1 MNNLLKLETLM
12 PLIEATGQEDI
23 KIQSKFLRDRINH
36 PDSYIVFLGETSSGK
51 SSIINGLLGEDI
63 LPMKASPSTTAITE
77 IEITDQIDKD
87 EYYAINKN
95 ATMEI
100 IGKTTFQEL
109 CEEPDDHLQRLR
121 LRRKT
126 ASAMLKYARIF
137 DTPGYGS
144 IVAEH
149 EEVMKDFLPNS
160 DFVVYTINYKIG
172 IQQEDFTFMSF
183 LKELIREDVEV
194 VLVVNR
200 CPAGCDENDLRIKEI
215 KSYAK
220 GILKLEPT
228 LFYVE
233 NVNVENGGHPIPNC
247 SQLWEYVN
255 ERLSSDERQ
264 NRLDK
269 VFDIYIRELY
279 NKCDDVIQTRYL
291 ECQLDEETYNAL
303 QECQRATANR
313 LRQAV
318 PELIEPAFDHIS
330 STLPS
335 KFEFAANHA
344 TQELYE
350 RIGDDSK
357 WHKDEMVGYIN
368 AHLLPHT
375 LMLETREIQNYIEVE
390 LDDLNNKVDDY
401 IQKEII
407 KFNNE
412 LSIRMES
419 NIEAALKEN
428 VAKKFGQRIGEN
440 LLGKY
445 FAGFGGAGGA
455 GAGVANAASH
465 ALKTIGDWFGKTFS
479 RETHNGLKHFLANAG
494 ATSAKAIGAAV
505 AVLIELLTM
514 VIDLA
519 TWKAIL
525 RKKIRKGIDK
535 WATEALPTIQRD
547 FKKLKEDNIE
557 TMYTIARE
565 FEKSYDETKPTDFDE
580 CFKNVELSR
589 SIGEKL
595 RYLNY

>member
-1 MNNLLKLETLM
+1 MNNLSKLEILM
-12 PLIEATGQEDI
+12 PLIEATGQEDF
-23 KIQSKFLRDRINH
+23 KIQAKFLRDRINH

-51 SSIINGLLGEDI
+51 SSIINGLLGEDL
-63 LPMKASPSTTAITE
+63 LPVKAYSSTAAITE
-77 IEITDQIDKD
+77 IEITDQIDEDK
-87 EYYAINKN
+87 YYAINKN

-100 IGKTTFQEL
+100 IDRAIFQEL
-109 CEEPDDHLQRLR
+109 CEDPDDQLQRLR
-121 LRRKT
+121 LRHKST
-126 ASAMLKYARIF
+126 SPMLKYARIF

-149 EEVMKDFLPNS
+149 EEVLKDFLPNS
-160 DFVVYTINYKIG
+160 DFVVYTINYRDG
-172 IQQEDFTFMSF
+172 IQKENFTFMSF

-194 VLVVNR
+194 AIVVNR
-200 CPAGCDENDLRIKEI
+200 CPIGCDENDIKIKEI
-215 KSYAK
+215 KSNAK
-220 GILKLEPT
+220 DILKLEPS
-228 LFYVE
+228 LFCVE
-233 NVNVENGGHPIPNC
+233 NVDVQNAGHPIPNC
-247 SQLWEYVN
+247 SQLWEYIN
-255 ERLSSDERQ
+255 ERLSSVERQ
-264 NRLDK
+264 NCLDN
-269 VFDIYIRELY
+269 VFDIYLRELY

-291 ECQLDEETYNAL
+291 ECQLDEEAYNAL
-303 QECQRATANR
+303 RECQRATADR

-318 PELIEPAFDHIS
+318 PELIEPAFEHIS
-330 STLPS
+330 SNLPS

-350 RIGDDSK
+350 KIGDDSK

-375 LMLETREIQNYIEVE
+375 LMLETKEIQNYIEVE
-390 LDDLNNKVDDY
+390 LDDLNDKVDDY

-407 KFNNE
+407 RFNNE

-419 NIEAALKEN
+419 NVKAALKDN
-428 VAKKFGQRIGEN
+428 VAKKFGQRLGEN

-465 ALKTIGDWFGKTFS
+465 ALKKIGDMFGKTFS
-479 RETHNGLKHFLANAG
+479 RETHNGLKHFLSKIG
-494 ATSAKAIGAAV
+494 ATSTKAIGAAV

-525 RKKIRKGIDK
+525 RKKIHKSIDQ
-535 WATEALPTIQRD
+535 WATEALPSVQRD
-547 FKKLKEDNIE
+547 LEKLKEENIE

-565 FEKSYDETKPTDFDE
+565 FEKSYDETKPTDIDE
-580 CFKNVELSR
+580 CLKQVELSR
-589 SIGEKL
+589 SIGRKL
-595 RYLNY
+595 GYLNY

>member
-1 MNNLLKLETLM
+1 MNNISKLEALM
-12 PLIEATGQEDI
+12 PLIEATGQKDL
-23 KIQSKFLRDRINH
+23 KIQAKFLRNRINH
-36 PDSYIVFLGETSSGK
+36 PDSYIVLLGETSSGK
-51 SSIINGLLGEDI
+51 SSIINGLLEEDL
-63 LPMKASPSTTAITE
+63 LPVKASPSTAAITE

-95 ATMEI
+95 ATMEVVD
-100 IGKTTFQEL
+100 KTTFKDL
-109 CEEPDDHLQRLR
+109 CEKPDDQLQRLR

-126 ASAMLKYARIF
+126 NFPMLKYARIF

-149 EEVMKDFLPNS
+149 EEVLRDFLPNS

-172 IQQEDFTFMSF
+172 IQQEDFTFMGF
-183 LKELIREDVEV
+183 LKELIRDDVEV
-194 VLVVNR
+194 VLLVNR
-200 CPAGCDENDLRIKEI
+200 CPLGCNENDLRIKEI

-220 GILKLEPT
+220 DILKLEPT

-233 NVNVENGGHPIPNC
+233 DAAAPKDGHPIPNC
-247 SQLWEYVN
+247 SQLWQYMN
-255 ERLSSDERQ
+255 EQLSSAERQ

-269 VFDIYIRELY
+269 VFDIYLRELY
-279 NKCDDVIQTRYL
+279 NKCDDVIQTRFI
-291 ECQLDEETYNAL
+291 ECHLDEKEYDVL
-303 QECQRATANR
+303 RECQRETAYR

-419 NIEAALKEN
+419 NVEAALKEN
-428 VAKKFGQRIGEN
+428 VAKNLGQRIGEN

-479 RETHNGLKHFLANAG
+479 RETHNGLKHFLAEAG
-494 ATSAKAIGAAV
+494 ATSAKAIGV
-505 AVLIELLTM
+505 AVTVIVELLFM
-514 VIDLA
+514 AIDLA
-519 TWKAIL
+519 TWKQIL
-525 RKKIRKGIDK
+525 RKKIRKGIDR
-535 WATEALPTIQRD
+535 WATEALPTIQQD

>member
-1 MNNLLKLETLM
+1 MNNLSKLETLM
-12 PLIEATGQEDI
+12 PLIEATGQEDL
-23 KIQSKFLRDRINH
+23 KIQAKFLRDRINH
-36 PDSYIVFLGETSSGK
+36 PDSYIVLLGETSSGK
-51 SSIINGLLGEDI
+51 SSIINGLLGEDL
-63 LPMKASPSTTAITE
+63 LPMKASPSTAAITE

-100 IGKTTFQEL
+100 IDKATFQEL
-109 CEEPDDHLQRLR
+109 CEEPDDQLQRLR
-121 LRRKT
+121 LRRKS
-126 ASAMLKYARIF
+126 ASTMLKYARIF

-149 EEVMKDFLPNS
+149 EEVLKDFLPNS

-172 IQQEDFTFMSF
+172 IQQEDFTFMGF

-194 VLVVNR
+194 VLVINR

-220 GILKLEPT
+220 DILKLEPCI
-228 LFYVE
+228 FYIE
-233 NVNVENGGHPIPNC
+233 NVDAQDTGHPFPNS

-255 ERLSSDERQ
+255 KKLASIERQ
-264 NRLDK
+264 KRLDN

-291 ECQLDEETYNAL
+291 ECQLDEEAYNAL
-303 QECQRATANR
+303 RECQKATANR

-318 PELIEPAFDHIS
+318 PDLIEPAFEHIS

-344 TQELYE
+344 THELYE

-357 WHKDEMVGYIN
+357 WHKDEMVAYIN

-375 LMLETREIQNYIEVE
+375 LMLETKEIQNYIEVE
-390 LDDLNNKVDDY
+390 LDDLNDKVDDY

-419 NIEAALKEN
+419 NVEAALKEN
-428 VAKKFGQRIGEN
+428 VAKKFGQRLGEN

-465 ALKTIGDWFGKTFS
+465 ALKKIGDLFGKTFS
-479 RETHNGLKHFLANAG
+479 RETHNGLKHFLAKIG
-494 ATSAKAIGAAV
+494 ATSTKAIGAAV

-525 RKKIRKGIDK
+525 GKQIRKSIVQ
-535 WATEALPTIQRD
+535 WATEALPSVQRD
-547 FKKLKEDNIE
+547 LEKLKEENIE
-557 TMYTIARE
+557 TMYAIARE
-565 FEKSYDETKPTDFDE
+565 FEKSYDETKPTDIDE
-580 CFKNVELSR
+580 CLKQVELSR
-589 SIGEKL
+589 SIGKKL
-595 RYLNY
+595 GYLNY